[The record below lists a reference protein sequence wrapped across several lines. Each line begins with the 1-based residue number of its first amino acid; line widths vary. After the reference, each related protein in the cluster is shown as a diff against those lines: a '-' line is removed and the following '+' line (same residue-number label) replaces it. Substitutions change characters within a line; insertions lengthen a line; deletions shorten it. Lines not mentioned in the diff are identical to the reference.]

1 MNLAP
6 GHHMQAKPSRSKH
19 NSNHRKQRRKVA
31 KLPKDAVSDP
41 VRLVQR
47 SSSASDSASYGGTSK
62 QYPDR
67 TGRPAAAAAAVAV
80 GGMEGV
86 AKKKTARGRPNRPW
100 KPWAKLSLTDIE
112 NIAERRGN
120 SGRGFEQ

>member
-1 MNLAP
+1 M
-6 GHHMQAKPSRSKH
+6 
-19 NSNHRKQRRKVA
+19 A

-47 SSSASDSASYGGTSK
+47 SSSVSDSASFGGTSK

-67 TGRPAAAAAAVAV
+67 TGRPAVAAAAVAV

-86 AKKKTARGRPNRPW
+86 AKKKNCSRAA
-100 KPWAKLSLTDIE
+100 KPAVEALGKAIVD
-112 NIAERRGN
+112 
-120 SGRGFEQ
+120 

>member
-1 MNLAP
+1 M
-6 GHHMQAKPSRSKH
+6 
-19 NSNHRKQRRKVA
+19 A

-47 SSSASDSASYGGTSK
+47 SSSVSDSASFGGTSK

-67 TGRPAAAAAAVAV
+67 TGRPPAAAAAAVAV

-86 AKKKTARGRPNRPW
+86 AKKKNCSRAA
-100 KPWAKLSLTDIE
+100 KPAVEALGKAIVD
-112 NIAERRGN
+112 
-120 SGRGFEQ
+120 